1 MVPSFPALKCLF
13 ISYYAPLSF
22 KTQVELTGAK
32 HIPFPEVTECYSGP
46 FMGREDFLA
55 VIPLVFLGQAKE
67 AIDDIMKGL
76 MADRPDVIISDALA
90 LAGRL
95 AAWKMDLPL
104 VMMFTS
110 YAPGKNFSIFRTLMM
125 MATTTERSVRC
136 LTTTEEISITS
147 RLTNCWATTG
157 WVVRLTN
164 WRKEPKCTSAI

>member
-55 VIPLVFLGQAKE
+55 VISLVFLGQAKE

-95 AAWKMDLPL
+95 AAWKMNLPL

-110 YAPGKNFSIFRTLMM
+110 YAPGKNFSIFRTFP
-125 MATTTERSVRC
+125 EYPGESRSVCGRKNGRG
-136 LTTTEEISITS
+136 ISGS
-147 RLTNCWATTG
+147 
-157 WVVRLTN
+157 V
-164 WRKEPKCTSAI
+164 WRETADACRNL